1 GEMSMIAPGKV
12 TIPWSTRMID
22 QLVRTKDHRRMD
34 IEIGS
39 GHAGPAGTPRVVKV
53 HDAKTRLSELLRDVE
68 QGAEITISR
77 GSLAV
82 ARPGCLS
89 GLGLA
94 RWGSSTTSCL
104 TRAAANCRRSS
115 SRPGSDEVE
124 ILVDTHALIWGLTD
138 GSRLGPAAGEVLA
151 DSDTIV
157 WVSAASAWEIA
168 TKVRIGKMPGAAHLV
183 VDFGEHLR
191 RWYASAL
198 GIEPADALHAG
209 VMDWPHRD
217 P

>member
-1 GEMSMIAPGKV
+1 
-12 TIPWSTRMID
+12 
-22 QLVRTKDHRRMD
+22 
-34 IEIGS
+34 
-39 GHAGPAGTPRVVKV
+39 
-53 HDAKTRLSELLRDVE
+53 
-68 QGAEITISR
+68 
-77 GSLAV
+77 
-82 ARPGCLS
+82 
-89 GLGLA
+89 
-94 RWGSSTTSCL
+94 
-104 TRAAANCRRSS
+104 
-115 SRPGSDEVE
+115 
-124 ILVDTHALIWGLTD
+124 D

-217 P
+217 AFDRMLAAQALPRGMPLISRAEACDHLPGLRRLSWTQRHPASRVRHR